1 MTYLYFI
8 SHEQQIR
15 GRVVQSEY
23 KYILEWDAKI
33 IALSERGPLYF
44 IMALHFMFEL
54 LRYIFL

>member
-33 IALSERGPLYF
+33 IALSETA
-44 IMALHFMFEL
+44 ALFYHGITF
-54 LRYIFL
+54 YV